1 MIGTC
6 KPSLMIHGGAGTVHN
21 TGEYH
26 ASVERILILGKKL
39 LEDGASA
46 VDTVEYCVMLLEDDQ
61 IYNSGK
67 GSVLNA
73 KGNIEMDAAIMD
85 GKDLSAGS
93 VAAIHN
99 IKNPIYLARLVMEK
113 SPHVMLIGEGAM
125 EFARENNV
133 TEEAEDY
140 FLTEKRKEQWTL
152 ANEDN
157 RISLDHADNI
167 PASTSDKKYGTVGA
181 VARDTQGNL
190 AAATS
195 TGGLVNKKYGRVGD
209 TPIIGAGVFA
219 DNETCAVSATGI
231 GEHFIRTV
239 LAKHISDL
247 VKYRNLHAQEAADE
261 GVAFLKERI
270 AGIGGVIVVD
280 HNGNCGVA
288 YSTPL
293 IIAGILKI
301 DGTISVTI

>member
-1 MIGTC
+1 M
-6 KPSLMIHGGAGTVHN
+6 VHN
-21 TGEYH
+21 TSEYR
-26 ASVERILILGKKL
+26 ASIERILTLGKKR

-46 VDTVEYCVMLLEDDQ
+46 VDTVEYCVMLLEDDP

-67 GSVLNA
+67 GSVLNS
-73 KGNIEMDAAIMD
+73 KGNVEMDAAIMD

-93 VAAIHN
+93 VATIHN
-99 IKNPIYLARLVMEK
+99 IKNPIHLARLVMDK
-113 SPHVMLIGEGAM
+113 SPHVMLIGEGAV
-125 EFARENNV
+125 EFARENNID
-133 TEEAEDY
+133 EEAEDY
-140 FLTEKRKEQWTL
+140 FLTEKRKEQWVH
-152 ANEDN
+152 ANADN
-157 RISLDHADNI
+157 RISLDHADNT
-167 PASTSDKKYGTVGA
+167 PTSSSDKKYGTVGA
-181 VARDTQGNL
+181 VARDTHGNL

-239 LAKHISDL
+239 LAKHISDI
-247 VKYRNLHAQEAADE
+247 VKYRDLNAQEAADA
-261 GVAFLKERI
+261 GIAFLKERI
-270 AGIGGVIVVD
+270 AGIGGVIVID

-293 IIAGILKI
+293 IIAGVLKI
-301 DGTISVTI
+301 DGTISVTV

>member
-1 MIGTC
+1 M
-6 KPSLMIHGGAGTVHN
+6 VHN
-21 TGEYH
+21 TSEYH
-26 ASVERILILGKKL
+26 ASIERILTLGKKR

-46 VDTVEYCVMLLEDDQ
+46 VDTVEYCVMLLEDDP

-67 GSVLNA
+67 GSVLNS
-73 KGNIEMDAAIMD
+73 KGNVEMDAAIMD

-93 VAAIHN
+93 VATIHN
-99 IKNPIYLARLVMEK
+99 IKNPIHLARLVMDK
-113 SPHVMLIGEGAM
+113 SPHVMLIGEGAV
-125 EFARENNV
+125 EFARENNID
-133 TEEAEDY
+133 EEAEDY
-140 FLTEKRKEQWTL
+140 FLTEKRKEQWVH
-152 ANEDN
+152 ANADN
-157 RISLDHADNI
+157 RISLDHADNT
-167 PASTSDKKYGTVGA
+167 PTSSSDKKYGTVGA
-181 VARDTQGNL
+181 VARDTHGNL

-239 LAKHISDL
+239 LAKHISDI
-247 VKYRNLHAQEAADE
+247 VKYRDLNAQEAADA
-261 GVAFLKERI
+261 GIAFLKERI
-270 AGIGGVIVVD
+270 AGIGGVIVID

-293 IIAGILKI
+293 IIAGVLKI
-301 DGTISVTI
+301 DGTISVTV